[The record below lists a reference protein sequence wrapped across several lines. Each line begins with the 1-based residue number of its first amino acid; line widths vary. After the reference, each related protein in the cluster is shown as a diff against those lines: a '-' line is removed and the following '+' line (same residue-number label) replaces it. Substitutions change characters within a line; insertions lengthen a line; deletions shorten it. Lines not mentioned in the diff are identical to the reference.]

1 MVIDNTLDQRRV
13 IDQPKFSYSL
23 LGKASEKQIKTFEDQ
38 GEKKIKAIELHWKQV
53 VKYNNE
59 KRSSPDL

>member
-38 GEKKIKAIELHWKQV
+38 GEKKIKAIELLWKQL